1 MPDLWLTG
9 DHFMDSVLCGSAHH
23 QANSAVH
30 PSGGG
35 RRPSNVR
42 PRLRMVV
49 LFGCR
54 PKSVGGTTDWLGFT
68 GTFSTN
74 RLYRMLQLKSEINE
88 RVDSVTC

>member
-35 RRPSNVR
+35 EDHQTSDHGCVWLFCLVAGQSPWAG
-42 PRLRMVV
+42 RL
-49 LFGCR
+49 
-54 PKSVGGTTDWLGFT
+54 TDWGLPAPSAQIGYIVCC
-68 GTFSTN
+68 S
-74 RLYRMLQLKSEINE
+74 
-88 RVDSVTC
+88 